1 MRLVSLQIRPRGT
14 NGWGSGRLEF
24 GQEVTQLFGPNGC
37 GKTPLMQAMVY
48 CLGFPCKFRNDIYE
62 RCENA
67 TLEFELDGS
76 IYFAR
81 RTFLSSDFEV
91 ELAGPLG
98 IQDFFNERDYSEY
111 LFELLRI
118 DFPNL
123 VTTAGKSTTP
133 YISSVLPLFYLD
145 QDDGYGSFY
154 SPPNNFVKDQL
165 SEVIRLLINLPPR
178 NSFDAK
184 KDELEAKRTLDYLDR
199 LVLSRKSDCDI
210 AKDRLGQQSG
220 SQLDYENEL
229 SRLKARLDELRSVA
243 PSKTTSVAALDE
255 VLAGY
260 RREFQDIEAKIDEI
274 DKRGR
279 SLSQIISEIQVE
291 INTLNLNEE
300 ARRAFTAFGEVCAN
314 KNCGLFAL
322 SSDSYGKN
330 LLYLRD
336 QIKDLE
342 RNASISQGRRSELI
356 RQLDA
361 IRAKASDTLAK
372 RKRLLENDES
382 SSMVEVVSQLAT
394 EIFNVEMKRREV
406 AEVKELEARY
416 FNTIVE
422 RDRAV
427 ERVSA
432 FTAAN
437 YRDPKIIKTRSELRT
452 AFVDWMDVLDTNNV
466 SRDISFRDEFIPI
479 MGSEAVGQLKG
490 STKIRAV
497 LAYHAALFQILAK
510 PDSKK
515 IGFMILD
522 TPKQHEMH
530 DVDLAR
536 YLQGLKEFAGT
547 SGVQVIFSGTEY
559 HYQGDKKDKEW
570 SPKFPGKKNN
580 MFLGNVN

>member
-1 MRLVSLQIRPRGT
+1 
-14 NGWGSGRLEF
+14 
-24 GQEVTQLFGPNGC
+24 
-37 GKTPLMQAMVY
+37 MQSIVY

-76 IYFAR
+76 SFFAR
-81 RTFLSSDFEV
+81 RTFSSNDFEI
-91 ELAGPLG
+91 ELAGPFG
-98 IQDFFNERDYSEY
+98 AQDFFNERDYSEY
-111 LFELLRI
+111 LFELLGV

-154 SPPNNFVKDQL
+154 SPPNSFVRDQL
-165 SEVIRLLINLPPR
+165 SEVIRLLIDLPPR

-184 KDELEAKRTLDYLDR
+184 KDELEAKKKLDYLDR
-199 LVLSRKSDCDI
+199 LVLSRKSDFDI
-210 AKDRLGQQSG
+210 AKDGLGQQSA
-220 SQLDYENEL
+220 SQLDYESEL
-229 SRLKARLDELRSVA
+229 GRLKARLDELRSIA
-243 PSKTTSVAALDE
+243 PSKTTSIAALDE
-255 VLAGY
+255 VLSGY
-260 RREFQDIEAKIDEI
+260 RREFQDIQAKIDEI

-279 SLSQIISEIQVE
+279 SLTQIISEIQVE

-300 ARRAFTAFGEVCAN
+300 AKRAFTAFGEVCAN
-314 KNCGLFAL
+314 KDCGLFAL

-342 RNASISQGRRSELI
+342 RNASISQGRRSELA

-361 IRAKASDTLAK
+361 VRIKATDALAK
-372 RKRLLENDES
+372 RKVMLESDES
-382 SSMVEVVSQLAT
+382 NSMVEAVSQLTT
-394 EIFNVEMKRREV
+394 EIFNVEMKRREL
-406 AEVKELEARY
+406 AELKELETRY
-416 FNTIVE
+416 FDAIVE
-422 RDRAV
+422 RDKAI

-432 FTAAN
+432 FSASS
-437 YRDPKIIKTRSELRT
+437 YRDPKIIKTRSQLRT

-479 MGSEAVGQLKG
+479 MGSETVGQLKG

-497 LAYHAALFQILAK
+497 LAYHAALFEILAQ
-510 PDSKK
+510 PESKK

-536 YLQGLKEFAGT
+536 YLQGLKEFAGAN
-547 SGVQVIFSGTEY
+547 GVQVIFSGTEY
-559 HYQGDKKDKEW
+559 HYQGDQNDKEW
-570 SPKFPGKKNN
+570 SAKFPGMKNN